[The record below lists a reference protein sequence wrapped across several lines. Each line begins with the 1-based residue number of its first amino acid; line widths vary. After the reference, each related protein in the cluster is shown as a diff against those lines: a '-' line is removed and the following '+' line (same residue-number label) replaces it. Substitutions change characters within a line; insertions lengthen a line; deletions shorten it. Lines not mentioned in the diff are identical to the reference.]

1 MMVPGTKRT
10 IFAFSLC
17 IVTLYYIILLRHDT
31 GESVGWFL
39 TFTGI
44 MLVFVVSYLYADLK
58 EIMQKNKRNKK

>member
-1 MMVPGTKRT
+1 MVPGTKRT
-10 IFAFSLC
+10 VFAFVLC
-17 IVTLYYIILLRHDT
+17 IVALFHIASLRYST

-58 EIMQKNKRNKK
+58 EIVQKNKRLKK